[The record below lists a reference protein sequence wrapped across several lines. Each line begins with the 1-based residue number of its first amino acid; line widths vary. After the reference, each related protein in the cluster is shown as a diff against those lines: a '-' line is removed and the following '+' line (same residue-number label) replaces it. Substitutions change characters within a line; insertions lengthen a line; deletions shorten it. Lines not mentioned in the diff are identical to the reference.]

1 MTSKGVDEG
10 ARVDQVAF
18 TISNIFCCRS
28 SRCGTLQ
35 RDPPLANAG
44 CIEQIVYQCRTEFG
58 GHVSSFSFVPKLG
71 SDPNHLYGD
80 QNSDKL
86 TLFQPK
92 WNSLGRQLVPAPAV
106 RCSLSDQSARVR
118 LRNSVARASGAAS
131 AEGINA
137 CQHCCSGSRHTCA
150 AGAAAICTQKA
161 IQRRDL

>member
-10 ARVDQVAF
+10 ERASTRCPLPFQTV
-18 TISNIFCCRS
+18 CCRS

-35 RDPPLANAG
+35 RDPPLTNAG
-44 CIEQIVYQCRTEFG
+44 CIEQTVDQCRTESG

-71 SDPNHLYGD
+71 SEPNHLHAD

-92 WNSLGRQLVPAPAV
+92 RNFLGRQLVPAPAV
-106 RCSLSDQSARVR
+106 WCSLSDQSARVR
-118 LRNSVARASGAAS
+118 LRNAVARASGAAS

-137 CQHCCSGSRHTCA
+137 CQHSCSGDRYTCA
-150 AGAAAICTQKA
+150 AGAAAIRTQKA